1 MRELDGRMKSR
12 MADSVGFG
20 LYIADGQSA
29 VMLPNLKGEVVMDAL
44 LAGSDPVFCEWCAD
58 LFDHVWERAG
68 PFDMTKV
75 TVV

>member
-1 MRELDGRMKSR
+1 
-12 MADSVGFG
+12 MADSVGFA

-29 VMLPNLKGEVVMDAL
+29 VMLPNLKGKVVMDAL
-44 LAGSDPVFCEWCAD
+44 LAGRDPAFCEWCAD

-68 PFDMTKV
+68 SFDMTKV